1 MGFKPTD
8 EEAWTTRA
16 LCSTVCY
23 VNPTVDFA
31 IITPDE
37 IDKLRQARKRNDIFC
52 QKCVKVAMVL
62 RDIPLE
68 EREQEE
74 KK

>member
-23 VNPTVDFA
+23 VNPAVDFA
-31 IITPDE
+31 IITLDE
-37 IDKLRQARKRNDIFC
+37 IDKLRQARRRNDIFC

-68 EREQEE
+68 EREQE

>member
-1 MGFKPTD
+1 M
-8 EEAWTTRA
+8 
-16 LCSTVCY
+16 LCY

-52 QKCVKVAMVL
+52 EKCVKVAMVL

-68 EREQEE
+68 EKEQEE
-74 KK
+74 KE